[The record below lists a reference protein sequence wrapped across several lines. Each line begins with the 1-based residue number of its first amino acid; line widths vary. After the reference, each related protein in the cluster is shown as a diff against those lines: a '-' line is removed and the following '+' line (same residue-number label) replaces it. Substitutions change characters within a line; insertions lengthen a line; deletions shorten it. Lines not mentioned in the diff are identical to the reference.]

1 MSVAHDPVPAPKP
14 GSAFDAE
21 ALLVAASYKMTQD
34 RDRPVLELYCKRRD
48 GLSFVAFYEGFM
60 PYFYALDPPE
70 GLGERLAGDT
80 RVVKVERATLYH
92 ERKDHPALKV
102 TLHVPG
108 ETPDVRNLVREEGAT
123 PFAADIIFTQRFV
136 YDLDLGAC
144 IRVRGKVLPR
154 NKDYQTFTQVEAES
168 VESVEPFTL
177 PLSTLSFD
185 IENSIKHD
193 TVLCIGYAFDPGDG
207 SVQKDAIRGREDQIL
222 QAFGELVRT
231 LDPDVVTGY
240 NIEGYDIPHLQK
252 RAKALR
258 MPEFTLSRE
267 GSEMRVYMNRF
278 LRATGRII
286 TDTWWNVRRELH
298 PKQETLQA
306 VSMLLFDEGKD
317 NVDASRMDEEWKED
331 PDRVVRYCIRDA
343 ELALRIHKHLR
354 VEEKY
359 ESLAAV
365 AKLPF
370 DETVNG
376 RTSSLIDSILIRAA
390 DREGVA
396 VPMTSRE
403 DREKPIEGGYVHAV
417 KPGIYNW
424 VNVLDFKSMYP
435 SVMIANNICFTTLVR
450 DGSGA
455 MKAPNGASYL
465 SPAEREG
472 LLPGILKNL
481 MERRDQLKKRAR
493 EAESKDEQRFYNGLQ
508 EAVKILMNSFYG
520 VMASAFYR
528 FTDRAIGESI
538 TAYAREN
545 IKKVIAD
552 LEADGFQVIYSDT
565 DSVFFLSTKAD
576 KEAALEEGKKVA
588 ARFSRGG
595 LSLEYEKLMNP
606 FFTHGAKKRYVGLQ
620 VYPREEVVVRGYEV
634 RRTDA
639 FDWQS
644 EALDA
649 VFERLLAQDTE
660 GMLKVAKEYTA
671 KAAAGEVPVS
681 KLVISRTVQKE
692 GGYKF
697 ADRMQNVQVMRK
709 LKGMG
714 IDVQPGMKVSWVITG
729 SKGKQEPTPYTG
741 PDSEAAIKPDNEYYA
756 RRVAMTL
763 ARVTEV
769 FGWGV
774 NDLLSGSRTKN
785 LFESFESE
793 EGSDDETVEASDAV
807 EDPGEA
813 QARAKSNPAPKR
825 TRASTGTPRPNLKK
839 GDSSLDEFYGGKA
852 A

>member
-1 MSVAHDPVPAPKP
+1 MAVSHDPVPAPKP
-14 GSAFDAE
+14 GSPFDGE
-21 ALLVAASYKMTQD
+21 ALLIAATYKMTED
-34 RDRPVLELYCKRRD
+34 RDRPVIELYCKRRD
-48 GLSFVAFYEGFM
+48 GLSFIAFYEGFM
-60 PYFYALDPPE
+60 PYFYAVDPPG
-70 GLGERLAGDT
+70 GLKGRLEADP
-80 RVVKVERATLYH
+80 RVVKVEEATLYH
-92 ERKDHPALKV
+92 ERADHKALKV

-108 ETPDVRNLVREEGAT
+108 ETPDVRNLVREAGAT

-144 IRVRGKVLPR
+144 IRVKGTVLKPNR
-154 NKDYQTFTQVEAES
+154 QYQTLAQVDAASIES
-168 VESVEPFTL
+168 VDPFTI

-193 TVLCIGYAFDPGDG
+193 TVLCVGYAFDPGDG
-207 SVQKDAIRGREDQIL
+207 NVQKDAIRGAEKDIL
-222 QAFGELVRT
+222 EEFSKLVQR

-252 RAKALR
+252 RHQARGLS
-258 MPEFTLSRE
+258 EFTFSRE
-267 GSEMRVYMNRF
+267 GSDMRVFMNRF
-278 LRATGRII
+278 LRATGRVI

-306 VSMLLFDEGKD
+306 VSMMLFDEGKD
-317 NVDASRMDEEWKED
+317 NVDASRMDEEWAAD
-331 PDRVVRYCIRDA
+331 PDRVVKYCIRDA
-343 ELALRIHKHLR
+343 ELALRIHKHMR
-354 VEEKY
+354 VEQKY
-359 ESLAAV
+359 ELLAAV
-365 AKLPF
+365 ANLPF
-370 DETVNG
+370 DETING
-376 RTSSLIDSILIRAA
+376 RTSVLIDSILIRAA
-390 DREGVA
+390 DRAGVA
-396 VPMTSRE
+396 VPMTSRAE
-403 DREKPIEGGYVHAV
+403 REKAIEGGYVHAV

-465 SPAEREG
+465 SPEERVG
-472 LLPGILKNL
+472 ILPGILKDL
-481 MERRDQLKKRAR
+481 MQRRDGLKKRAR
-493 EAESKDEQRFYNGLQ
+493 EAKTTDEQRFYNGLQ
-508 EAVKILMNSFYG
+508 EAVKVLMNSFYG
-520 VMASAFYR
+520 VMASSFYR

-545 IKKVIAD
+545 IKKVISD
-552 LEADGFQVIYSDT
+552 LESDGFQVIYSDT
-565 DSVFFLSTKAD
+565 DSVFFLSTKD
-576 KEAALEEGKKVA
+576 NLDDALEEGKKVA
-588 ARFSRGG
+588 GRFSKGG

-620 VYPREEVVVRGYEV
+620 LYPREEVVIRGYEV

-644 EALDA
+644 EALEA
-649 VFERLLAQDTE
+649 VFDRLLAQDEE
-660 GMLKVAKEYTA
+660 GMLKVAKEYVA
-671 KAAAGEVPVS
+671 KVQNGEVPVA

-692 GGYKF
+692 SDYKF
-697 ADRMQNVQVMRK
+697 ADRMQNVQVKRK
-709 LKGMG
+709 LEDMG

-741 PDSEAAIKPDNEYYA
+741 PDSEAEIQPDNEYYA

-774 NDLLSGSRTKN
+774 KDLLSGTRTKT
-785 LFESFESE
+785 LFEGFDDNGGSE
-793 EGSDDETVEASDAV
+793 DDDNDDAGDEAGAG
-807 EDPGEA
+807 GEEA
-813 QARAKSNPAPKR
+813 EPLLPKPKR
-825 TRASTGTPRPNLKK
+825 APTTTGKPKPVLDKRARSIE
-839 GDSSLDEFYGGKA
+839 DFF
-852 A
+852 

>member
-1 MSVAHDPVPAPKP
+1 MAVSHEPVPAPAP

-21 ALLVAASYKMTQD
+21 ALLLAASYKMTED
-34 RDRPVLELYCKRRD
+34 RDRPVIELYCKRRD
-48 GLSFVAFYEGFM
+48 GLSFIAFYEGFR
-60 PYFYALDPPE
+60 PYFYVLDSPG
-70 GLGERLAGDT
+70 GLDKKLADDP
-80 RVVKVERATLYH
+80 RVVKVEDASLYYQ
-92 ERKDHPALKV
+92 RKDHPALKI

-108 ETPDVRNLVREEGAT
+108 ETPDVRNFVREEGGT

-144 IRVRGKVLPR
+144 IRVRGKVLAR
-154 NKDYQTFTQVEAES
+154 NKDYHTITQVGAEAI
-168 VESVEPFTL
+168 ESVEPFTL

-207 SVQKDAIRGREDQIL
+207 NVQKDAIRGREEGIL
-222 QAFGELVRT
+222 KEFGELVRT

-252 RAKALR
+252 RAVALGL
-258 MPEFTLSRE
+258 PEFTLSRE
-267 GSEMRVYMNRF
+267 GSRMRVFMNRF

-298 PKQETLQA
+298 PKRETLQA
-306 VSMLLFDEGKD
+306 VSMQLFDEGKD
-317 NVDASRMDEEWKED
+317 NVTASRMDEEWAAD
-331 PDRVVRYCIRDA
+331 PDRVVKYCIRDA

-354 VEEKY
+354 VEQKY

-370 DETVNG
+370 DETING
-376 RTSSLIDSILIRAA
+376 RTSVLIDSILIRAA
-390 DREGVA
+390 DRAGVA
-396 VPMTSRE
+396 VPMTRRSE
-403 DREKPIEGGYVHAV
+403 REKAIEGGYVHAV

-435 SVMIANNICFTTLVR
+435 SVMIANNICFTTLVP
-450 DGSGA
+450 DGSA
-455 MKAPNGASYL
+455 AIKAPNGASYL
-465 SPAEREG
+465 APDDRVG
-472 LLPGILKNL
+472 LLSGILKDL
-481 MERRDQLKKRAR
+481 MGRRDAMKKRAR
-493 EAESKDEQRFYNGLQ
+493 EAKDEDEQRFHNGLQ

-520 VMASAFYR
+520 VMASSFYR

-538 TAYAREN
+538 TAYARTN
-545 IKKVIAD
+545 IKRVIAD

-565 DSVFFLSTKAD
+565 DSVFFLSTKD
-576 KEAALEEGKKVA
+576 TLEAALEEGKKVA
-588 ARFSRGG
+588 ARFSKGG

-620 VYPREEVVVRGYEV
+620 LYPREEVIVRGYEM

-644 EALDA
+644 EALEA
-649 VFERLLAQDTE
+649 VFERLLAEDTE
-660 GMLKVAKEYTA
+660 GMVKVAREYTG
-671 KAAAGEVPVS
+671 KAAQGEVPIA

-692 GGYKF
+692 GDYKF
-697 ADRMQNVQVMRK
+697 ADRMQNVQVKRK
-709 LKGMG
+709 LEKMG
-714 IDVQPGMKVSWVITG
+714 IDVQPGMKVSWVVTG

-741 PDSEAAIKPDNEYYA
+741 PDSEEGIKPDNEYYA

-774 NDLLSGSRTKN
+774 NDLLSGTRTKS
-785 LFESFESE
+785 LFESFEN
-793 EGSDDETVEASDAV
+793 GG
-807 EDPGEA
+807 DPGEGEEPEGHTA
-813 QARAKSNPAPKR
+813 DHEGDVVPKKARGRPSTTTGKPKPVLDKKP
-825 TRASTGTPRPNLKK
+825 RAIE
-839 GDSSLDEFYGGKA
+839 DFF
-852 A
+852 